1 MFGKMGL
8 RGRMLLSICG
18 VVLLSYAVSIFYIT
32 FNASI
37 MARSEAEEKAQEI
50 AANHSQMVQGHLS
63 MAMDIARTVA
73 HTFEGL
79 KMSGQVPDR
88 DLINAMLKN
97 VLRRNLD
104 FIAIDTCWEPNAL
117 DGRDADFIGHEG
129 YDETG
134 RFVPYW
140 NRGSGTIAV
149 EPLVNFDT
157 ESWYQDPK
165 TTGNEVITEPYM
177 YPVGGKDVLMA
188 TVVAPIKVDGQF
200 LGMVAIDISLDTF
213 GKMMDSV
220 KPFETGYGYLISN
233 EGYVVAHPNK
243 SVVGKNVLD
252 FIVGKEGK
260 ELSAAV
266 KNGRGYSMLRKA
278 SSGGQS
284 SYQVLA
290 PIVVGKTTTPWA
302 IGIAIPLDKVLMGAK
317 RLRNT
322 SIIIGLVGFFT
333 LVGVVWFISIFVVVR
348 PINTVVNGLRDIA
361 EGEGDLTLR
370 LPADASD
377 EIGDLSRWFNTFIEK
392 LQRIVGALAE
402 QANAMDGSSR
412 SLLGVAGDL
421 STRADNTSERSTSVS
436 GAAEEMTS
444 NINGV
449 AASMEQASSNSDM
462 VATAAEEMSST
473 INEVARQSETARS
486 ISENAV
492 QQAGNAS
499 EKMSRLGEAAAAI
512 GSVTEAIS
520 EISEQTNLLAL
531 NATIEAARAGDAGKG
546 FAVVA
551 NEIKALANQTA
562 DATRDIKE
570 RVDGIQNITGET
582 VSDIQGV
589 SQVISEVNDIVATI
603 ATAVEEQSVATTEIA
618 TNIAQASQG
627 IQEVSGMVAQS
638 STVITEITHDITEVN
653 TNSGEISESSRQ
665 VHTNAEELSSM
676 AMSLKQVVETFKI

>member
-1 MFGKMGL
+1 MGL
-8 RGRMLLSICG
+8 HGKMLLSICG

-32 FNASI
+32 FNASS

-50 AANHSQMVQGHLS
+50 AAKQSHIIQGNLNA
-63 MAMDIARTVA
+63 AMDIARTVA
-73 HTFEGL
+73 HTLEGL
-79 KMSGQVPDR
+79 KMSDKVPDR

-97 VLRRNLD
+97 VLRQNPE

-117 DGRDADFIGHEG
+117 DGRDADFIGNKGH
-129 YDETG
+129 DETG

-140 NRGSGTIAV
+140 NRGSGVISV

-157 ESWYQDPK
+157 EIWYQGPK
-165 TTGNEVITEPYM
+165 KTGKEVITEPYL

-188 TVVAPIKVDGQF
+188 TVVAPIKMDGRF
-200 LGMVAIDISLDTF
+200 LGIVAIDISLDTF
-213 GKMMDSV
+213 EKMMDSV

-233 EGYVVAHPNK
+233 EGYVVAHPDK
-243 SVVGKNVLD
+243 SIVGKNALD
-252 FIVGKEGK
+252 FIQGNVGIK
-260 ELSAAV
+260 LSAAV
-266 KNGRGYSMLRKA
+266 KKGQGYSMLRKA

-290 PIVVGKTTTPWA
+290 PIVVGKTTTPWS

-348 PINTVVNGLRDIA
+348 PINTVVKGLRDIT
-361 EGEGDLTLR
+361 EGDLTLR
-370 LPADASD
+370 LPADAND

-392 LQRIVGALAE
+392 LQRIIVELAE
-402 QANAMDGSSR
+402 QANAMDGSSQA
-412 SLLGVAGDL
+412 LLGVAVDL
-421 STRADNTSERSTSVS
+421 STRADNTLERSTSVS
-436 GAAEEMTS
+436 GAAEGMTV

-449 AASMEQASSNSDM
+449 AASMEQASANSDM
-462 VATAAEEMSST
+462 VATAAKDMSST

-492 QQAGNAS
+492 HQTDNAS

-531 NATIEAARAGDAGKG
+531 NATIEAARAGETGKG

-551 NEIKALANQTA
+551 NEIKALAHQTA
-562 DATRDIKE
+562 EATRNIKE
-570 RVDGIQNITGET
+570 RVDGIQSITGET
-582 VSDIQGV
+582 VSDIHGV
-589 SQVISEVNDIVATI
+589 SQVITEVHDIVATI

-618 TNIAQASQG
+618 TNIAQASRG

-638 STVITEITHDITEVN
+638 STVITEITHETTEVK
-653 TNSGEISESSRQ
+653 TNSCDISESSRQ

-676 AMSLKQVVETFKI
+676 AVTLKQVVETFKI